1 MIQAFFKGKSGIQVT
16 QNEDFKTS
24 SSIGLLKYLPDDVF
38 WNIMRNSCI
47 GLNTNEFGKILSF
60 NFWSHTDPL
69 DTTND
74 SFVEPD
80 VWIET
85 ENFDVL
91 IEAKVTDG
99 AGQYEQQWKNE
110 IQSILNEQS
119 NNDYQKPIVLIA
131 LGGNENLQPDT
142 VLLKDEDFPVFKSSW
157 HNLILSVVRERDL
170 SDTNDSICRLLEDV
184 IELFARQGVMA
195 ITWLSSLPK
204 YQVNE
209 AALNAWRIKRA
220 KSSVGLSNLNNVHI
234 NEKNIQQW
242 QPVN

>member
-1 MIQAFFKGKSGIQVT
+1 MIQAFFKGKSGIQVA

-60 NFWSHTDPL
+60 NFWSHTDPT

-74 SFVEPD
+74 CFVEPD

-91 IEAKVTDG
+91 IEAKVADG

-184 IELFARQGVMA
+184 IELFARQGIMKMEWFN
-195 ITWLSSLPK
+195 TLPLAS
-204 YQVNE
+204 VD
-209 AALNAWRIKRA
+209 AHALDLWRTIKS
-220 KSSVGLSNLNNVHI
+220 KPSVGFASIPQMII
-234 NEKNIQQW
+234 NETNIQQW
-242 QPVN
+242 KPIN

>member
-1 MIQAFFKGKSGIQVT
+1 MIQAFFKGKSAIQAT

-60 NFWSHTDPL
+60 NFWSHTDPT

-91 IEAKVTDG
+91 IEAKVADG

-184 IELFARQGVMA
+184 IELFARQGIMKMEWFN
-195 ITWLSSLPK
+195 TLPLAS
-204 YQVNE
+204 VD
-209 AALNAWRIKRA
+209 AHALDLWRTIKS
-220 KSSVGLSNLNNVHI
+220 KPSVGFASIPQMII
-234 NEKNIQQW
+234 NETNIQQW
-242 QPVN
+242 KPIN